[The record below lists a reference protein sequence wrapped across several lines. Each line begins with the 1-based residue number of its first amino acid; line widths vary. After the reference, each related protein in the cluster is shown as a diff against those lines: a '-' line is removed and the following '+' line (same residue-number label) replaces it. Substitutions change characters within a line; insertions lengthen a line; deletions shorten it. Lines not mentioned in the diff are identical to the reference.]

1 MTPLRQQLITALT
14 LKRYS
19 LKTHEAYLGT
29 VASLA
34 RYYGR
39 SPDRIDNQEIK
50 AYLLHLHNERRLSA
64 STLNVAVSGLRF
76 FYSQVLD
83 RSIAE
88 VEKTLPRPKKPK
100 QYARTYSLQEIR
112 TLLNHGCTQ
121 LKHRAFLMTVYSAG
135 LRLNEACHLKPQD
148 IESERMM
155 IRVNHGKGE
164 KDRYTIL
171 SPWLLE
177 ELRSYWK
184 LYRPWPWLFPSS
196 HDPRRALIDGTA
208 QKMFYCAL
216 LRCGLPNRGGIHA
229 LRHSFATH
237 LLEAGVEI
245 TVIKMLLGHRSLKTT
260 SNYLH
265 VSGERLAQ
273 IRSPLD
279 LIGQPAAG

>member
-19 LKTHEAYLGT
+19 PKTHEAYIGA
-29 VASLA
+29 VAALA
-34 RYYGR
+34 RYWKR
-39 SPDRIDNQEIK
+39 SPDTICNQEIRD
-50 AYLLHLHNERRLSA
+50 YLLHLHQERGLSA

-88 VEKTLPRPKKPK
+88 VEKALPRPKKPK
-100 QYARTYSLQEIR
+100 QYARSYSLAEIR
-112 TLLNHGCTQ
+112 RLLLEGCTQ
-121 LKHRAFLMTVYSAG
+121 LKHRVFLMTIYGAG
-135 LRLNEACHLKPQD
+135 LRLNEACHLRPQD
-148 IESERMM
+148 IESDRLL
-155 IRVNHGKGE
+155 IRVNQGKGA

-171 SPWLLE
+171 SPWLLK
-177 ELRSYWK
+177 ELRRYW
-184 LYRPWPWLFPSS
+184 LVYRPGPWLFASS
-196 HDPRRALIDGTA
+196 RDPQRPLIDRTA
-208 QKMFYCAL
+208 QKMFYSAL
-216 LRCGLPNRGGIHA
+216 ERCGLPKRGGIHA

-260 SNYLH
+260 ANYLH

-273 IRSPLD
+273 IKSPLD
-279 LIGQPAAG
+279 LINQPVAT

>member
-19 LKTHEAYLGT
+19 AKTHEAYIGA
-29 VASLA
+29 VAALA

-39 SPDRIDNQEIK
+39 SPETICNQEIK
-50 AYLLHLHNERRLSA
+50 DYLWHLHQERGLSA

-76 FYSQVLD
+76 FYAQVLE

-88 VEKTLPRPKKPK
+88 VEKALPRAKKPK
-100 QYARTYSLQEIR
+100 QYARTYSLAEIR
-112 TLLNHGCTQ
+112 RLLSEGCTQ
-121 LKHRAFLMTVYSAG
+121 LKHRVFLMTVYGAG
-135 LRLNEACHLKPQD
+135 LRLNEACHLKPED
-148 IESERMM
+148 LESSRMM
-155 IRVNHGKGE
+155 IRVNQGKGA

-177 ELRSYWK
+177 ELRTYWK
-184 LYRPWPWLFPSS
+184 IHRPQPWLFPSPR
-196 HDPRRALIDGTA
+196 DPQKPLIDRCA
-208 QKMFYCAL
+208 QKMFYSAL
-216 LRCGLPNRGGIHA
+216 ERCGLPNRGGIHS

-237 LLEAGVEI
+237 LLESGVEI

-260 SNYLH
+260 ANYLH

-279 LIGQPAAG
+279 LLNQPVAT